1 MIARPKDDC
10 ANHDQTCP
18 RDRGI
23 LDMLDPKLPQEF
35 ADLPAPRRSGPYP
48 PRRLTS
54 TPTKRGAPMLRIGAV
69 LASADALT
77 APWACRG
84 AVILTE
90 VSPINVHTYHM
101 LSQSNGT
108 DAEADAATLGGHLVA
123 VT

>member
-1 MIARPKDDC
+1 
-10 ANHDQTCP
+10 
-18 RDRGI
+18 
-23 LDMLDPKLPQEF
+23 
-35 ADLPAPRRSGPYP
+35 
-48 PRRLTS
+48 
-54 TPTKRGAPMLRIGAV
+54 MLRIGAA

-90 VSPINVHTYHM
+90 VSPINGHTYHM